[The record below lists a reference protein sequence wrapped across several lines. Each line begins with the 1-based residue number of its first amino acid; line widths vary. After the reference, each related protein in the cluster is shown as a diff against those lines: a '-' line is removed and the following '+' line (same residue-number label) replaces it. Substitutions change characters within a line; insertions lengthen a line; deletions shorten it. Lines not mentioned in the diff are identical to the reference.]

1 MPSEFH
7 PAVTPPT
14 LDPAASA
21 ASAFLFA
28 GSTAGQTVRL
38 SFPSQAIVCRE
49 GEPGDTAYLIEDG
62 CVEVFRTT
70 ASGPERVAILSRG
83 AMFGEVAPMDGKPRS
98 ASVRTLMP
106 TQLVRIDWAHVSRLV
121 DAADPV
127 VQYLIQSLLS
137 RVRAPSG
144 ATEDMFMTASPA
156 RAAGSVS
163 NTALRSMTLATDLGA
178 AIDGDQLDLYY
189 QPIVNL
195 RDGTVAGFEALARWH
210 HGTLGAV
217 SPVEFIALAERTGL
231 VHRLGRWVIERA
243 LADWARLRP
252 RCCAEDEREPFISVN
267 LSAAEVMSPSTPEVI
282 AAALARHRCPPAQ
295 LHIELTET
303 MLVSRMDHLLDAFK
317 RLQAVGVHIA
327 LDDFGTG
334 YAGLDYLR
342 TLPFSSLKIDKA
354 FVLGMSQS
362 ERSQQIVRSALTLS
376 RSLGMASVAEGV
388 EDAATAMAL
397 RELGCAHAQG
407 YHFGRPQPLQSAIAT
422 MNAG

>member
-1 MPSEFH
+1 
-7 PAVTPPT
+7 
-14 LDPAASA
+14 
-21 ASAFLFA
+21 
-28 GSTAGQTVRL
+28 
-38 SFPSQAIVCRE
+38 
-49 GEPGDTAYLIEDG
+49 
-62 CVEVFRTT
+62 
-70 ASGPERVAILSRG
+70 
-83 AMFGEVAPMDGKPRS
+83 
-98 ASVRTLMP
+98 
-106 TQLVRIDWAHVSRLV
+106 
-121 DAADPV
+121 
-127 VQYLIQSLLS
+127 
-137 RVRAPSG
+137 
-144 ATEDMFMTASPA
+144 MFMTAGPA

-178 AIDGDQLDLYY
+178 AIDGDQLDLHY

-282 AAALARHRCPPAQ
+282 AAALARHRCPPSQ